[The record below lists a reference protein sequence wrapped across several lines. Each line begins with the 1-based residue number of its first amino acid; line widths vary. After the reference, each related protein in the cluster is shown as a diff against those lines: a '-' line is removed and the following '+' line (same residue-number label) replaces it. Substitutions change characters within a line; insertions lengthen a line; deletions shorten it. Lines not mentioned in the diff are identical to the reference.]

1 MSCRLE
7 YHGRVQRWV
16 PASLA
21 AFAVMAFCVTC
32 VSAGAAQANGAPASV
47 ASQGSGRAF
56 SGTAPGVTSFSQSNQ
71 SQSGFGQNGTAGTRV
86 TFSGTGSGHSAENGD
101 HHHHHSGGGHQG
113 YVGPV
118 WYAVPYAVDLDSR
131 EAEDQEDAQ
140 ANDDADY
147 QGGPTVFD
155 RRGSGA
161 DSYIPPVK
169 NVPQPH
175 AANANVQD
183 ETPQLPTT
191 LMFKDGHEMEV
202 GNYAVVGQT
211 LYDLTPG
218 HARRIALADLDLE
231 ATRKVNDDHG
241 VVFDVPS
248 SPQAN

>member
-16 PASLA
+16 PASVA

-56 SGTAPGVTSFSQSNQ
+56 SGAAPGVTSFSQSNQ
-71 SQSGFGQNGTAGTRV
+71 SQSGLGQNGTAGTRV
-86 TFSGTGSGHSAENGD
+86 TFSPGSGHSADNGD
-101 HHHHHSGGGHQG
+101 HHPHHSGGGHEG

-118 WYAVPYAVDLDSR
+118 WYAVPYAVDVDSQ
-131 EAEDQEDAQ
+131 EAEDQDDSQ

-175 AANANVQD
+175 AANTNVQA